1 MEKLTSKNKNMSNK
15 KTIGYTTGVF
25 DLFHVGHLNILKQA
39 SEKCDYLIVGV
50 TSDETVDQYKK
61 RYPII
66 PLQERIDIVQSIVY
80 TDRVVVQQEMDK
92 LRAYELYK
100 FDKLFHGNDWK
111 DSKMYNDI
119 EIKLKAKGVE
129 IIYFEYT
136 KGTSTSELKLQ
147 IFNEINK
154 NENS

>member
-1 MEKLTSKNKNMSNK
+1 MLQK
-15 KTIGYTTGVF
+15 KVIGYTTGVF

-39 SEKCDYLIVGV
+39 SKNCDYLIVGV
-50 TSDETVDQYKK
+50 TSDETVYKYKK

-66 PLQERIDIVQSIVY
+66 PLKERIAIVESIVY
-80 TDRVVVQQEMDK
+80 TDRVVVQEEMDK
-92 LRAYELYK
+92 LRAYELYN

-119 EIKLKAKGVE
+119 ETKLKDRGVE
-129 IIYFEYT
+129 MIYFEYT

-147 IFNEINK
+147 IFNELSK